1 MKMIFN
7 FINKRLSSMLRHL
20 PLVLICLLLSSPAA
34 AQEPKGIQDNSF
46 LIEESYN
53 QEAGVVQEISFF
65 TWSPSTH
72 SWLYSF
78 TNEWPVT
85 GIKHQFS
92 YTLLGLHNSDFGGS
106 GGGVGDIALNYRYQL
121 VGDGDSKF
129 ACSPRLSVLLP
140 TGDSHNGRGFG
151 GTGYQTDIPASIM
164 LHPKLAMHLNAGAT
178 WVPHGKN
185 ELGQRAGLTGY
196 NLANSFVWL
205 TSSRF
210 NVMFETFYNDMEAV
224 AAPGKTVRQKDLLLS
239 PGIRWS
245 HNFESGLQI
254 VPGVA
259 FPIGAG
265 PTAGEKGVILYLSF
279 EQPLKILNWQK
290 KKKD

>member
-1 MKMIFN
+1 MQRF
-7 FINKRLSSMLRHL
+7 FSV
-20 PLVLICLLLSSPAA
+20 LVLFVFLAPLAM

-92 YTLLGLHNSDFGGS
+92 YTITGTHSGDFGGS
-106 GGGVGDIALNYRYQL
+106 GAGVGDTALNYRYQL
-121 VGDGDSKF
+121 VGTGDTRL
-129 ACSPRLSVLLP
+129 AVSPRFSILLP

-185 ELGQRAGLTGY
+185 ELGERAGLTGY
-196 NLANSFVWL
+196 NLGQSFVW
-205 TSSRF
+205 SVKPRF
-210 NVMFETFYNDMEAV
+210 NLMFETFYSDMEGV

-239 PGIRWS
+239 PGFRWS
-245 HNFESGLQI
+245 YNFKNGLQI
-254 VPGVA
+254 VPGLA

-279 EQPLKILNWQK
+279 EQPLKILNWQRK
-290 KKKD
+290 K

>member
-1 MKMIFN
+1 MR
-7 FINKRLSSMLRHL
+7 RL
-20 PLVLICLLLSSPAA
+20 LLLSLCVILASLAI

-92 YTLLGLHNSDFGGS
+92 YTITGTHNGDFKGS
-106 GGGVGDIALNYRYQL
+106 GTGLGDLALNYRYQL
-121 VGDGDSKF
+121 AGNGDTRF

-140 TGDSHNGRGFG
+140 TGSSENGRGFG
-151 GTGYQTDIPASIM
+151 GTGYQADIPVSVM
-164 LHPKLAMHLNAGAT
+164 LNPKLAMHLNAGAT

-185 ELGQRAGLTGY
+185 ELGDRAGLTGY
-196 NLANSFVWL
+196 NLGQSFVWL
-205 TSSRF
+205 LKPRF
-210 NVMFETFYNDMEAV
+210 NLMLETYYNDIEAV
-224 AAPGKTVRQKDLLLS
+224 ASPGKTVRQKDLLLS
-239 PGIRWS
+239 PGFRWS
-245 HNFESGLQI
+245 YNFKSGLQI
-254 VPGVA
+254 VPGMA

-279 EQPLKILNWQK
+279 EQPLKILNWQRK
-290 KKKD
+290 KQ